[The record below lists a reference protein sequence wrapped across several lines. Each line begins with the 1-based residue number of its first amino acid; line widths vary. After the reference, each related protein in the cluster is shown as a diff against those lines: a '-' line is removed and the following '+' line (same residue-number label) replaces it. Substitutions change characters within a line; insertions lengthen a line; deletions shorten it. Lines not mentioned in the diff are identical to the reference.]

1 MGAALKMMERRTL
14 RRLPIRVLIEYEL
27 LEDFL
32 HDYTANISV
41 GGMFI
46 QTDKPLDIGTR
57 FRLRFQVP
65 GRKRPIETYAEVR
78 WSIPSET
85 AGPMSP
91 GMGVQFDALSPGDA
105 RCVREM
111 IGEFEA
117 GPQLV

>member
-14 RRLPIRVLIEYEL
+14 RRLPIRVLVEYQAV
-27 LEDFL
+27 EDFL

-46 QTDKPLDIGTR
+46 CTDKPLEVGTR

-78 WSIPSET
+78 WCMPPDE
-85 AGPMSP
+85 AGPMNP
-91 GMGVQFDALSPGDA
+91 GMGVQFDELSASDA
-105 RCVREM
+105 RTVRSLLDELEQ
-111 IGEFEA
+111 GVRA
-117 GPQLV
+117 V